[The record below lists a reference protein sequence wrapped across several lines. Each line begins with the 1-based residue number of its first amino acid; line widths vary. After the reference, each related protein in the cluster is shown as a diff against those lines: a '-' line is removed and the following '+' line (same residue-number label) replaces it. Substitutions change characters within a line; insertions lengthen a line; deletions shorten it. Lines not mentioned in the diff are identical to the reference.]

1 MSERLSLGCGVASE
15 DAARDAEPLYVRD
28 PVASYDPVQ
37 SEERHAALRRDIRL
51 VGTMLGEAL
60 ERQEGRELL
69 DLVEEVRAVSKRQRA
84 DLDGPDDGAELT
96 GFLSEM
102 EAPTALRLA
111 RAFGAYFQ
119 LANLVEQVHRT
130 AELRRNRREARTW
143 LRDALDRIV
152 TRGLDPELVRST
164 ITRLE
169 FRPVFTAHPT
179 ESARRSVLN
188 KVVVIADLVED
199 LGRGPTDAERTRI
212 ERRLR
217 ELVELLWQT
226 SELRS
231 GRPRPEDEAQNVLY
245 YVNHLYSSAVPA
257 LLEDVDEE
265 LARLGV
271 ELEFATSPLRFGS
284 WVGGDRD
291 GNPFVTPQVTADVLV
306 LQHDLGIRR
315 LVASLDEL
323 VQTLSNSTAIVG
335 VSDELLQS
343 LERDRQALPEVH
355 ERYVRLDAEE
365 PYRLKCSYIRRR
377 LVDTRSRI
385 AARTPHVPGADYL
398 GSEELLED
406 LAVIHRSLLANK
418 GELVAHGSVRRF
430 AQLVAT
436 FGLRLMT
443 LDVRE
448 HAEKHR
454 ALLAQLYDSLGELDR
469 PFGSLDAD
477 ERFAVLSR
485 ELASPRPLTS
495 AWSRLD
501 EAGER
506 TLSTFRV
513 IADALDRFGGG
524 VVESYV
530 ISMTKGPDDLLAA
543 VVLAREVGLVSVR
556 ASVARIGFVPL
567 LETVTELR
575 GAGPLLDAVLRDPS
589 YRSVVAA
596 RGDIQ
601 EVMVGYSDSNKD
613 AGVTTSLWEI
623 HKAQRALRDVAHGH
637 GVHLR
642 LFHGRGGTVGR
653 GGGPSGEAI
662 LAQPHGTVDAFLKVT
677 EQGEVIS
684 DKYSLAELGRENLE
698 VSLAAVIESSLLH
711 QESRQLPGTLA
722 RWAETMDVVSNAAE
736 AAYRRFVG
744 QPGLA
749 EYFSSSTPVA
759 ELGELNLGS
768 RPSHRPGASTDLAAL
783 RAIPWVFG
791 WTQSRQVVP
800 GWYGVGYGIA
810 AARSEG
816 RGPVLEE
823 MYERWPFFR
832 TFVANVEMTLV
843 KTDLGIARRYV
854 ERLTHESLWPILEQI
869 TAEHDRTVGGVLA
882 LTGEDELLDSRPLL
896 RRTLQVRD
904 DYLRP
909 MHHLQVE
916 LLGRRRSGDED
927 AELQRALLLT
937 VNGIAAGLRNT
948 G

>member
-1 MSERLSLGCGVASE
+1 VIGEP
-15 DAARDAEPLYVRD
+15 AAREAAPRYVRD

-37 SEERHAALRRDIRL
+37 SEERHAELRRDIRL
-51 VGTMLGEAL
+51 VGSLLGEAL
-60 ERQEGRELL
+60 ERQEGRALL
-69 DLVEEVRAVSKRQRA
+69 DLVEEVRAVSKRQRSTTRGGGG
-84 DLDGPDDGAELT
+84 DTSGDELA
-96 GFLSEM
+96 GFLHQLD
-102 EAPTALRLA
+102 APTALRLA

-130 AELRRNRREARTW
+130 AELRRNRQEERTW
-143 LRDALDRIV
+143 LRDALDRIAE
-152 TRGLDPELVRST
+152 RGLDPGLVRST
-164 ITRLE
+164 IERLE

-188 KVVVIADLVED
+188 KVVEIADLVEALD
-199 LGRGPTDAERTRI
+199 REPADAERLRI

-226 SELRS
+226 NELRS

-245 YVNHLYSSAVPA
+245 YVDHLYDDAVPS
-257 LLEDVDEE
+257 LLEDLDDE

-271 ELEFATSPLRFGS
+271 ELDFGTSLLRFGS

-291 GNPFVTPQVTADVLV
+291 GNPNVTPQVTADVLV
-306 LQHDLGIRR
+306 LQHDVGTRR
-315 LVASLDEL
+315 LIAELDEL
-323 VQTLSNSTAIVG
+323 IQALSSSTAIVA
-335 VSDELLQS
+335 VSDQLVES
-343 LERDRQALPEVH
+343 LERDRLALPDVH

-365 PYRLKCSYIRRR
+365 PYRLKCSYIRQRV
-377 LVDTRSRI
+377 LNTRTRI
-385 AARTPHVPGADYL
+385 AAGTEHVPGVDYL
-398 GSEELLED
+398 GSERLLED
-406 LAVIHRSLLANK
+406 LAVVHRSLLENK
-418 GELVAHGSVRRF
+418 GELVANGRVRRL
-430 AQLVAT
+430 ARLVAT
-436 FGLRLMT
+436 FGLHVMT

-448 HAEKHR
+448 HADKHHE
-454 ALLAQLYDSLGELDR
+454 ALAQLFDPLGELER
-469 PFGSLDAD
+469 PYASLPRE
-477 ERFAVLSR
+477 ERRRLLSG
-485 ELASPRPLTS
+485 ELMSPRPLTS
-495 AWSRLD
+495 PGRRLD
-501 EAGER
+501 DGAER
-506 TLSTFRV
+506 TLSTFRAV
-513 IADALDRFGGG
+513 AGALDRFGDG
-524 VVESYV
+524 VLESYIV
-530 ISMTKGPDDLLAA
+530 SMTRGADDVLAA
-543 VVLAREVGLVSVR
+543 VVLARETGLVDLSGP
-556 ASVARIGFVPL
+556 SARIGFVPL

-575 GAGPLLDAVLRDPS
+575 AAGDLLEELLGDVGYRRVLS
-589 YRSVVAA
+589 A

-613 AGVTTSLWEI
+613 AGVTTSQWEI
-623 HKAQRALRDVAHGH
+623 HQAQRALRDVAHAH
-637 GVHLR
+637 GVQLR

-684 DKYSLAELGRENLE
+684 DKYALAELGRENLE

-711 QESRQLPGTLA
+711 QESRQSSETLE
-722 RWAETMDVVSNAAE
+722 RWAAAMDVLSGAAE
-736 AAYRRFVG
+736 RAYRRFVG
-744 QPGLA
+744 QPRLS
-749 EYFSSSTPVA
+749 EYFASSTPVA

-768 RPSHRPGASTDLAAL
+768 RPSHRPGASADLGSL

-791 WTQSRQVVP
+791 WTQSRQIIP
-800 GWYGVGYGIA
+800 GWYGVGHGLV
-810 AARSEG
+810 AARAAGCGE
-816 RGPVLEE
+816 VLAE

-843 KTDLGIARRYV
+843 KTDLGIARHYV
-854 ERLTHESLWPILEQI
+854 ERLTEPSLSPILDDVER
-869 TAEHDRTVGGVLA
+869 EFDRTVTGVLG

-916 LLGRRRSGDED
+916 LLGRRRSGDDD

>member
-1 MSERLSLGCGVASE
+1 VAS
-15 DAARDAEPLYVRD
+15 DDVALDMGNDGTAPDQEPLYVRD

-51 VGTMLGEAL
+51 MGTMLGETL
-60 ERQEGRELL
+60 ERQEGRALL

-84 DLDGPDDGAELT
+84 DLEGPDDGAELT
-96 GFLSEM
+96 RFLHEM
-102 EAPTALRLA
+102 PAPTALRLA

-130 AELRRNRREARTW
+130 AELRRNRREERTW
-143 LRDALDRIV
+143 LRDALDRIA
-152 TRGLDPELVRST
+152 TRGVDADLVRST
-164 ITRLE
+164 IARLE

-188 KVVVIADLVED
+188 KVVVLANLVEE

-245 YVNHLYSSAVPA
+245 YVNHLYGSAVPA

-265 LARLGV
+265 LARLDV
-271 ELEFATSPLRFGS
+271 ELAFGTSPLRFGS

-315 LVASLDEL
+315 LLSSLDDL

-335 VSDELLQS
+335 VSAELLES
-343 LERDRQALPEVH
+343 LEKDRQALPEVH
-355 ERYVRLDAEE
+355 ERFVRLDAEE

-377 LVDTRSRI
+377 LVNTRSRI
-385 AARTPHVPGADYL
+385 AGRTPHVPGADYL
-398 GSEELLED
+398 GSAELLED
-406 LAVIHRSLLANK
+406 LAVVHRSLLAHK
-418 GELVAHGSVRRF
+418 GELVANGSVRRF

-469 PFGSLDAD
+469 PFERLDAAD
-477 ERFAVLSR
+477 RLELLSR

-495 AWSRLD
+495 AWSTLD
-501 EAGER
+501 AAGEK
-506 TLSTFRV
+506 TLATFRV
-513 IADALDRFGGG
+513 IADALDRFGDG

-530 ISMTKGPDDLLAA
+530 ISMTKGADDLLAA
-543 VVLAREVGLVSVR
+543 VVLAREAGLVDVR
-556 ASVARIGFVPL
+556 GGVARIGIVPL

-575 GAGPLLDAVLRDPS
+575 GAGPLLDAALRDPG
-589 YRSVVAA
+589 YRRVVAA
-596 RGDIQ
+596 RGDVQ

-623 HKAQRALRDVAHGH
+623 HKAQRSLRDVAHGH

-684 DKYSLAELGRENLE
+684 DKYSLDELARENLE

-722 RWAETMDVVSNAAE
+722 RWAETMDVVSAAAE
-736 AAYRRFVG
+736 GAYRRFVG

-768 RPSHRPGASTDLAAL
+768 RPSHRPGASTDLGTL

-791 WTQSRQVVP
+791 WTQSRQIIP
-800 GWYGVGYGIA
+800 GWFGVGFGIA
-810 AARSEG
+810 VAEEQG
-816 RGPVLEE
+816 RGAVLEE
-823 MYERWPFFR
+823 MYARWPFFR

-854 ERLTHESLWPILEQI
+854 ERLTPEALWPILDEI
-869 TAEHDRTVGGVLA
+869 SVEHDRTVDGVLK
-882 LTGEDELLDSRPLL
+882 LTGEVELLDSRPLL

-916 LLGRRRSGDED
+916 LLGRRRAGDED